1 MTENQFGEVGPV
13 EAVEPTDIPTSAP
26 LPEAEVDAEAAKRK
40 RARRRRVAT
49 VVGCAVLA
57 VAVVGGVGYTAVT
70 VNGAD
75 RDAGAPV
82 WKFPKSE
89 AERKAAPAK
98 GLAAML
104 QPYSYTYERGPD
116 IAEFGADVQLTG
128 REATALRK
136 QELSGLPRSERL
148 LLEKQIDKEQIKG
161 IAMRSYVYQASED
174 SNAYTIQVQLAQM
187 DEKAARNIATYENKL
202 LDETP
207 DTFRKGPTVPGHKEA
222 RCFLPTRADDEK
234 LDELRCFANVGDI
247 LITLDSSGTDSMD
260 KKGIASFLAEQL
272 DRIKTT
278 GAAV

>member
-13 EAVEPTDIPTSAP
+13 EPEGPTEVLASTPVPGTG
-26 LPEAEVDAEAAKRK
+26 VDAEAARRK
-40 RARRRRVAT
+40 RARLGRVAA
-49 VVGCAVLA
+49 VVGCALLA

-82 WKFPKSE
+82 WKFPKSR

-104 QPYSYTYERGPD
+104 QPYDYSYERGPD
-116 IAEFGADVQLTG
+116 IAEFGADVQLSG

-136 QELSGLPRSERL
+136 QAISGLPRSERL

-161 IAMRSYVYQASED
+161 IAMRSYAYQASED
-174 SNAYTIQVQLAQM
+174 SNAYTIEVQLAQM
-187 DEKAARNIATYENKL
+187 DEKAARTIATYENEL
-202 LDETP
+202 LDNTP

-234 LDELRCFANVGDI
+234 LDELRCFANVGDV
-247 LITLDSSGTDSMD
+247 LITVDSSGTNSMD
-260 KKGIASFLAEQL
+260 KKGIAAFLAGQL
-272 DRIKTT
+272 NRIKTT
-278 GAAV
+278 GTAV